1 MSAKRCERDLR
12 RHEVPSPLGNPQ
24 SACTDHRFF
33 PFGDYALR
41 LVATGP
47 LPVAAS
53 QRNTQDGALDVQ
65 WTSVLPAGHEER
77 RPKRSGDRTRKP
89 VGAHESE
96 SCPFTNFAP
105 GYKVR
110 ENGLEPLT
118 LCIWSRYVFQSHHSC
133 ASAPGEIRTHTGS

>member
-12 RHEVPSPLGNPQ
+12 RHEVPSPLGTPQ

-47 LPVAAS
+47 LPVVAS
-53 QRNTQDGALDVQ
+53 QRNTHDGALDVQ
-65 WTSVLPAGHEER
+65 WTSVLPTGHEER

-89 VGAHESE
+89 VRAHESE

-105 GYKVR
+105 GYKVQ
-110 ENGLEPLT
+110 EKGVEPGV
-118 LCIWSRYVFQSHHSC
+118 SS
-133 ASAPGEIRTHTGS
+133 